1 MEKTNEA
8 RACRVVSDV
17 LGTVN
22 WEMGDGGHIII
33 FGQSKAIHLTLNGIY
48 THVLK
53 AIDKAE
59 KRERRKVC
67 CKPAP
72 QIDAEKVKALIIGY
86 GKYRTACANTK
97 SFVPDDCAAMQTT
110 YRKLLSELG
119 IK

>member
-1 MEKTNEA
+1 MGKTNIQ
-8 RACRVVSDV
+8 RACGLALLAACGRT
-17 LGTVN
+17 LTHQA
-22 WEMGDGGHIII
+22 MRIA
-33 FGQSKAIHLTLNGIY
+33 KAL
-48 THVLK
+48 
-53 AIDKAE
+53 DKAE
-59 KRERRKVC
+59 RRGAKKACIMC

-72 QIDAEKVKALIIGY
+72 QVDAEKVKALIIGY